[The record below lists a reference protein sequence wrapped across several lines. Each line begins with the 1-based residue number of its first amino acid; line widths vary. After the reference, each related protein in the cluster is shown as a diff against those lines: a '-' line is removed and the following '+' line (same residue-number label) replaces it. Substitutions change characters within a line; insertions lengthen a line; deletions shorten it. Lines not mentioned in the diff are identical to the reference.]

1 MIFFLQVFIG
11 SIYNLY
17 YTIGQIKYTDSS
29 DSTDSSDNSSNTVIF
44 IAVGAVV
51 ITLILLLMILILIW
65 CCRYCYQHKKFNV
78 TNFTND
84 TEVNMYSSPAYGT
97 HQVFSEP
104 GLDHLYEP
112 IDDIVEEK
120 ATDSEVH
127 ITTQLDDAKL
137 CSPDGN
143 SHSDTVDGDCLKL
156 KEESEL
162 EVKFQTSDAIHGEDN
177 DSDTGY
183 ANDD

>member
-1 MIFFLQVFIG
+1 MVFILQVFIG
-11 SIYNLY
+11 SNLY
-17 YTIGQIKYTDSS
+17 YTIGQIEYTDSS
-29 DSTDSSDNSSNTVIF
+29 GSSSNTVIF
-44 IAVGAVV
+44 IAVGAAV
-51 ITLILLLMILILIW
+51 ITLILLLVIVILIW

-84 TEVNMYSSPAYGT
+84 IEVNMYSSPAYGT

-112 IDDIVEEK
+112 IDNIIEEK
-120 ATDSEVH
+120 ATKVLVN
-127 ITTQLDDAKL
+127 TQLDDAKL

-143 SHSDTVDGDCLKL
+143 SHSNTVDGDCLKL
-156 KEESEL
+156 KEENKL

-183 ANDD
+183 VNDN

>member
-1 MIFFLQVFIG
+1 MIFILQVFIG
-11 SIYNLY
+11 SNLY
-17 YTIGQIKYTDSS
+17 YTIGQIEYTDSS
-29 DSTDSSDNSSNTVIF
+29 GSSSNTVIF
-44 IAVGAVV
+44 IAVGAAV
-51 ITLILLLMILILIW
+51 ITLILLLVVVILIW

-112 IDDIVEEK
+112 IDDIVEEE
-120 ATDSEVH
+120 ATEGH
-127 ITTQLDDAKL
+127 ITTPFDDAKL

-143 SHSDTVDGDCLKL
+143 SHSDTVDDSYFKL
-156 KEESEL
+156 KEENNL
-162 EVKFQTSDAIHGEDN
+162 EVKFQTPDAINEEDN
-177 DSDTGY
+177 HSDTGY
-183 ANDD
+183 VNDN